1 MQNQK
6 PSSLIDKI
14 DCVEFFVPDLDAGL
28 AFYRDCL
35 GHTLFWRDE
44 HSLGLR
50 LPGSDAE
57 IVLQDERPGQMID
70 FKVPSADKAAQQFVQ
85 AGGTI
90 LVPPFD
96 IPIGRAVVVQD
107 PWGNRYLLLDISKGL
122 LATDENGRVIGNLPV
137 EK

>member
-1 MQNQK
+1 MNN
-6 PSSLIDKI
+6 PEPLPLIHKI

-28 AFYRDCL
+28 AFYRDYL
-35 GHTLFWRDE
+35 GHALIWRDE

-70 FKVPSADKAAQQFVQ
+70 FKVPSADEAARQFVQ

-90 LVPPFD
+90 RVPPFD

-107 PWGNRYLLLDISKGL
+107 PWGNRYLLLDTSKGL
-122 LATDENGRVIGNLPV
+122 LATDENGNVTGNLPI
-137 EK
+137 E